1 MIMKK
6 IAAIL
11 MILSVGFVYAQN
23 DTKTKY
29 EQKGDLVEAT
39 IYYDNGQIEQHGFF
53 KDKKLHGT
61 WTYFNTAG
69 EKVSLGSYVNGVKTG
84 KWLFKNKEGVKE
96 VNYIDGKVVKVTEL
110 ADTSIAFN

>member
-1 MIMKK
+1 MKR

-23 DTKTKY
+23 DNKTKY

-39 IYYDNGQIEQHGFF
+39 IYNDDGQLEQHGFF

-61 WTYFNTAG
+61 WTYFNVEG
-69 EKVSLGSYVNGVKTG
+69 EKITIGNYENGIKTG
-84 KWLFKNKEGVKE
+84 KWLIKDNGVVKE
-96 VNYIDGKVVKVTEL
+96 VNYVNGKVVKVTKL
-110 ADTSIAFN
+110 TDTSIAFN